1 MRKIFQSLPIS
12 FSPYRSS
19 IFIVIFCHLLAA
31 IFTVVSVPMI
41 IPFFHIL
48 FQNGKGTT
56 SSQDVSGLEMHLRQL
71 VEQTV
76 QMSGEA
82 YAVLWICGIFILL
95 FFFKNIF
102 RYLAMYFM
110 TPVRNAVVRDLRQ
123 QVFDQFQKLPVRF
136 LKENPKGNLISIMMS
151 DVQEVEWMF
160 RHSLETIIKSPLII
174 IGCIGFMLYLDP
186 RLTLFVFVLLLFTVL
201 VIGGVSRALK
211 QESKLAQS
219 VIGELSTIGD
229 ESLTA
234 YPVVRSFS
242 AEAQVSEKFLKAN
255 NQYKNLYDK
264 VLRRKDLASPLSE
277 FLGVSI
283 VAVLLWYGSGKV
295 FSNSLSPEA
304 FFAFLFAFFQ
314 IIEPAKSFASS
325 FFTIRKGMGSLE
337 RLQDVLQVQ
346 EANRFSGSQSI
357 SGFNDS
363 LEFQNVSFSYEDNVA
378 VLTDNTLKIAKGE
391 IIHIKGKSGVGKST
405 ILQLLL
411 RFYDPVSGDILIDGN
426 EIKQIKISEYRQL
439 FAYVDQRLNLFHD
452 TIASN
457 ISFGSK
463 TQDMSRIREAAR
475 LAYADDFI
483 DTLPENYDTVI
494 GERGTKLSGGQGQR
508 IALARAFYHNAPIL
522 LLDEATSSID
532 EYSEGLIKK
541 ALSDKNQEDGTT
553 IIMISHQDSMFELA
567 HRSFVFSEGKLV
579 ETGTKY

>member
-1 MRKIFQSLPIS
+1 MRQILQSLPIS

-19 IFIVIFCHLLAA
+19 IIIVIFCHLLAA

-48 FQNGKGTT
+48 FQKGR
-56 SSQDVSGLEMHLRQL
+56 SSQHLQDVSGLELHLRQV

-76 QMSGEA
+76 ELSGEKH
-82 YAVLWICGIFILL
+82 AVLWICGIFILL
-95 FFFKNIF
+95 FLCKNIF

-123 QVFDQFQKLPVRF
+123 TVFNKFQKLPVPF
-136 LKENPKGNLISIMMS
+136 LKDNPKGNLIAVMMS

-174 IGCIGFMLYLDP
+174 IGCIGFMLYLEP

-219 VIGELSTIGD
+219 YIGELSTIGD

-234 YPVVRSFS
+234 YSVIRSFS
-242 AEAQVSEKFLKAN
+242 AEEQMSQKFLEAN
-255 NQYKNLYDK
+255 NDYKKLYDK

-277 FLGVSI
+277 FLGVTI
-283 VAVLLWYGSGKV
+283 VAVLLWYGSSKV
-295 FSNSLSPEA
+295 FADSLSPEA

-314 IIEPAKSFASS
+314 IIEPSKSFASS

-337 RLQDVLQVQ
+337 RLQDVISIQDG
-346 EANRFSGSQSI
+346 NRFLGTKSI
-357 SGFNDS
+357 KK
-363 LEFQNVSFSYEDNVA
+363 FQNKIEFRNLSFAYEDDIPI
-378 VLTDNTLKIAKGE
+378 LTNAEMTIPKGE
-391 IIHIKGKSGVGKST
+391 IIHIQGKSGVGKST

-411 RFYDPVSGDILIDGN
+411 RFYDPISGDILVDG
-426 EIKQIKISEYRQL
+426 EGISQFDISEFRQL

-452 TIASN
+452 TIAAN
-457 ISFGSK
+457 ISFGSN
-463 TQDMSRIREAAR
+463 THDIDMMREAAK
-475 LAYADDFI
+475 LAFADEFI
-483 DTLPENYDTVI
+483 DSFPEGYQTVI
-494 GERGTKLSGGQGQR
+494 GEQGTKLSGGQGQR
-508 IALARAFYHNAPIL
+508 IALARAFYNGAPIL
-522 LLDEATSSID
+522 LLDEATSSVD
-532 EYSEGLIKK
+532 RESEVLIKK
-541 ALSDKNQEDGTT
+541 ALIQKNQIDKTT
-553 IIMISHQDSMFELA
+553 IIMISHQDTLHEIA
-567 HRSFVFSEGKLV
+567 HRSFIFQGGILIEKSL
-579 ETGTKY
+579 